1 MKINASRIKVVYI
14 LDEHLLLVLVCSELD
29 SFLKMIRYSSQNRRV
44 VSIND
49 FNLLALVLVCL
60 RAFIH

>member
-49 FNLLALVLVCL
+49 FKLLALVLVCL